1 MGVAPDEGKV
11 AYLQTKIPLDSP
23 VIPFDYSPVRGPV
36 LLDSAPVE
44 EKNAAGDP
52 NSLNAGMENSVS
64 PTKELAGE
72 LQQGPLTAELASKMF
87 NGLDPRYRAD
97 PVLVAT
103 FLAVV
108 ARAETADYGHMKSLL
123 QDVKNAQGS
132 VDLRAT
138 GKK

>member
-1 MGVAPDEGKV
+1 
-11 AYLQTKIPLDSP
+11 
-23 VIPFDYSPVRGPV
+23 
-36 LLDSAPVE
+36 
-44 EKNAAGDP
+44 
-52 NSLNAGMENSVS
+52 
-64 PTKELAGE
+64 
-72 LQQGPLTAELASKMF
+72 MF